1 MTKKLDPQEFA
12 KLYKEY
18 LDKRTSAWEALA
30 THGMNSVQ
38 FTEADARAAKAYQ
51 ALEAGR
57 HA

>member
-1 MTKKLDPQEFA
+1 MAEKLNPQEFA

-30 THGMNSVQ
+30 THGMNSAQ
-38 FTEADARAAKAYQ
+38 FAEADKRAAKAYQ